1 MEEWSSIYWVRDINE
16 GRGFGG
22 WEAENQWFV
31 FEHIKFKMPIGWL
44 STRDIEQAVRYKSLQ
59 RRGEV
64 QAAYKLSSKVFLIM
78 KLCGSLGVS
87 KTEKSGVLRTK
98 PWDIPAFRIQGVE
111 KTPVKDTIKWR

>member
-44 STRDIEQAVRYKSLQ
+44 STRDIE
-59 RRGEV
+59 
-64 QAAYKLSSKVFLIM
+64 
-78 KLCGSLGVS
+78 
-87 KTEKSGVLRTK
+87 
-98 PWDIPAFRIQGVE
+98 
-111 KTPVKDTIKWR
+111 